1 MKLRGVTVVPL
12 LLAFAVHADAIDS
25 TIDAHS
31 DSPFNVPAHIN
42 GVELQSITGWF
53 ANLYPWRYVPSLA
66 TVYPVPRLWTPKGF
80 QSPAAIREQTWLLD
94 RYGSGADVLEYNP
107 NPAYP
112 DHNQW
117 LGTYFRNGHRPFFL
131 LYEHMNGTR
140 YLPESGPKNMDFAYN
155 QQVFR
160 SDIDFMV
167 RNVVV
172 PHRDRY
178 VTHNGRAVIFMWA
191 PSQLKGD
198 LATLLDEA
206 RAKYPVMFIGS
217 PNLMGIPTD
226 AQVLRNLAAF
236 DGFMEYALVATD
248 YSTMVDTY
256 RANSARWRSMID
268 RFSAENGR
276 RYLFIPTFQAAFDDS
291 RMDPPRGNPQMYPTS
306 RADLYRHAAA
316 IKSFMGTAYDALGPF
331 VVFSELYEGG
341 AVIESECLPQTED
354 RPGRFVGCGTARLG
368 ILRSFFGPANAGGPE
383 VDAHVPRD
391 PP

>member
-1 MKLRGVTVVPL
+1 MNLRSLTVVSL
-12 LLAFAVHADAIDS
+12 LVAFAVHAKATDSNIDS
-25 TIDAHS
+25 NSDLPRSAPPQID
-31 DSPFNVPAHIN
+31 

-66 TVYPVPRLWTPKGF
+66 TVYPVPHLWTPKGY
-80 QSPAAIREQTWLLD
+80 QSPAAVREQNWLLD

-117 LGTYFRNGHRPFFL
+117 LATYFRNGRRPFFL
-131 LYEHMNGTR
+131 LYEHINGTR
-140 YLPESGPKNMDFAYN
+140 YLPDSGPKDIDLAYN
-155 QQVFR
+155 RQVFR

-167 RNVVV
+167 RNVIV
-172 PHRDRY
+172 PYGDRY
-178 VTHNGRAVIFMWA
+178 VTHDGRALIYMWA
-191 PSQLKGD
+191 PSLMTGD
-198 LATLLDEA
+198 LGSLLDEA
-206 RAKYPVMFIGS
+206 RARYPVMFVGS

-236 DGFMEYALVATD
+236 DGFMEYALVAAD

-256 RANSARWRSMID
+256 RANSVRWRSTID
-268 RFSAENGR
+268 RFSTENGKK
-276 RYLFIPTFQAAFDDS
+276 YFFIPTFQSAFDDS

-306 RADLYRHAAA
+306 RADLFRHAAA
-316 IKSFMGTAYDALGPF
+316 ITSFMGTAYDRLGPF
-331 VVFSELYEGG
+331 VVFSELYEGA

-354 RPGRFVGCGTARLG
+354 RPGRYVGCGTARLG
-368 ILRSFFGPANAGGPE
+368 ILKSFFGSANGGGSGG
-383 VDAHVPRD
+383 DALVPRD